1 MTSTMR
7 GAAVIITGAVVA
19 LIGLAGP
26 VSADPADPAG
36 PEIQPVAAAAEAAP
50 APVVDDGKVP
60 SSPPEVTKTPD
71 GWTLT
76 VGGKD
81 ETQRVIAPLTTALS
95 TRDYEVGGIFTG

>member
-36 PEIQPVAAAAEAAP
+36 PEIQPVA
-50 APVVDDGKVP
+50 
-60 SSPPEVTKTPD
+60 
-71 GWTLT
+71 
-76 VGGKD
+76 GG
-81 ETQRVIAPLTTALS
+81 R
-95 TRDYEVGGIFTG
+95 